1 MVIPYDSEEGPF
13 GGQDR
18 DPPPPVDGV
27 SAQCTKC
34 HKGLCARANSKRHSM
49 FIRRAVGPVA
59 ASGGGVVNTNRSV
72 GGSVANR
79 LPTSDCIV
87 AGTPPKTC
95 LPCVALCPNS
105 ARRAE
110 MTVGVRRDHLRRVR
124 CHVLLSTRR
133 MGRKRATSG

>member
-1 MVIPYDSEEGPF
+1 MLIPYDSEEGPF

-18 DPPPPVDGV
+18 DPPRPVDGV

-87 AGTPPKTC
+87 AGTPPED
-95 LPCVALCPNS
+95 LSAL
-105 ARRAE
+105 
-110 MTVGVRRDHLRRVR
+110 R
-124 CHVLLSTRR
+124 CIVS
-133 MGRKRATSG
+133 K